1 VTVACMYLC
10 QLNQFN
16 EDNQHDM
23 SVDGYAESAMQR
35 NTSVERLNGNGDVPH
50 SGWNEHASG

>member
-1 VTVACMYLC
+1 MYLC